1 MRPELTEKQERT
13 LKFIQRYIQEH
24 DRPPTFREIGEAI
37 EVAST
42 NGVRYVLDVL
52 VRKGFLSRS
61 PLLSRGI
68 ALTERAQGRRRNVR
82 LIPLLGR
89 ISAGSPLL
97 AEENLE
103 GRVAADPA
111 VAGGADT
118 FALRVK
124 GDSMKEA
131 GIFDGDIL
139 FARPQSTAQK
149 GDIVV
154 AMLEG
159 EATVK
164 YFRPEKNRICLMP
177 ANPRFSPIIVEKG
190 KRDFQI
196 LGKVI
201 GLMRKI

>member
-1 MRPELTEKQERT
+1 MRTDLTEKQESV
-13 LKFIQRYIQEH
+13 LSFIRRYLQEY
-24 DRPPTFREIGEAI
+24 DRPPTFREVGQATG
-37 EVAST
+37 VSST
-42 NGVRYVLDVL
+42 NGVRYLLDGL
-52 VRKGFLSRS
+52 VRKGYLSRS
-61 PLLSRGI
+61 PLLSR
-68 ALTERAQGRRRNVR
+68 AVSLTEKSARRHKGTRM
-82 LIPLLGR
+82 IPLVGR
-89 ISAGSPLL
+89 IAAGSPLL

-103 GRVAADPA
+103 GHVAADQS
-111 VAGGADT
+111 VVGSGDT

-139 FARPQSTAQK
+139 FARPQSMAQS

-164 YFRPEKNRICLMP
+164 YFRPERKRICLMP
-177 ANPRFSPIIVEKG
+177 ANPQFSPIIVEKG

>member
-1 MRPELTEKQERT
+1 M
-13 LKFIQRYIQEH
+13 
-24 DRPPTFREIGEAI
+24 
-37 EVAST
+37 
-42 NGVRYVLDVL
+42 
-52 VRKGFLSRS
+52 
-61 PLLSRGI
+61 
-68 ALTERAQGRRRNVR
+68 
-82 LIPLLGR
+82 IPLVGR
-89 ISAGSPLL
+89 IAAGSPLL

-103 GRVAADPA
+103 GHVAADQS
-111 VAGGADT
+111 VVGSGDT

-139 FARPQSTAQK
+139 FARPQSMAQS

-164 YFRPEKNRICLMP
+164 YFRPERKRICLMP
-177 ANPRFSPIIVEKG
+177 ANPQFSPIIVEKG